1 MSESTRVQNQSPN
14 AMALW
19 AGDSAVLSSCRVTRG
34 VVLAG
39 THPWS
44 RCLLDRYVPRPLLP
58 VANRQLI
65 AYAIDW
71 LRGGRAEA
79 VSICGNS
86 HTGTIRDLLD
96 ERSMGSGELEFY
108 ADFMPRGPAGCVRDA
123 MRKHL
128 DESVVVVD
136 GTIVPCVDIDDL
148 LRSHVRG
155 GAVMTVVVTDQG
167 GDASRPQYVP
177 AGIYVL
183 EPAALDCIAPKG
195 YQDIKEELIPALYER
210 GLAVQTY
217 VASCSSPRVA
227 GPDSYLSV
235 NDWMVSHGGARDGYA
250 GDTGGALVH
259 HTATVQDGVRIIG
272 PAVIG
277 PHATLERDVLI
288 VGPTSIG
295 ARTTIGGGAVVCR
308 SAVWDGC
315 RVGAGARID
324 RSIVTHSANVP
335 AGGTVRNVVHVGDGM
350 QDGPWVRK
358 RPAA

>member
-1 MSESTRVQNQSPN
+1 MSESTRVQGESAN
-14 AMALW
+14 ALAIA
-19 AGDSAVLSSCRVTRG
+19 AGDSGVLSACRVTRG

-58 VANRQLI
+58 VSNRQLI

-71 LRGGRAEA
+71 LRGGRVEA
-79 VSICGNS
+79 VSVCGNS

-96 ERSMGSGELEFY
+96 QRTLSSGELEFY

-123 MRKHL
+123 MRRRL

-148 LRSHVRG
+148 LRSHARS
-155 GAVMTVVVTDQG
+155 GAVMTVVVTRHSG
-167 GDASRPQYVP
+167 ESTRPQLVP

-183 EPAALDCIAPKG
+183 EPAALACIAPKG
-195 YQDIKEELIPALYER
+195 YQDIKEELIPAMYER

-217 VASCSSPRVA
+217 EASCSSPRVA

-235 NDWMVSHGGARDGYA
+235 NDWMVTRGGARDGYV
-250 GDTGGALVH
+250 GHPGGALVH
-259 HTATVQDGVRIIG
+259 ETAAIHAGVRMIG
-272 PAVIG
+272 PVVIG
-277 PHATLERDVLI
+277 PQSTVERDVLI

-295 ARTTIGGGAVVCR
+295 AKTTICSGAVLCR

-315 RVGAGARID
+315 RIGAGARVD
-324 RSIVTHSANVP
+324 RSIVTHGATVP
-335 AGGTVRNVVHVGDGM
+335 VGGAVRNAVHVDDRCL
-350 QDGPWVRK
+350 DGPWARK